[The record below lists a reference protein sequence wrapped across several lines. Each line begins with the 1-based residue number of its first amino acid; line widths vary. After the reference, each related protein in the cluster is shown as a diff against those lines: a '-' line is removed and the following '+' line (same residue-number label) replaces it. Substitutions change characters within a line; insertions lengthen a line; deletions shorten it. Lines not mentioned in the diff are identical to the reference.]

1 MKPVQRVLIVDDDAS
16 AREWLAAFMRARG
29 LAPVCAGS
37 GEEALDELRRA
48 PPAVATLD
56 IVLPGM
62 DGLATLR
69 AMKALA
75 PSVPVIVL
83 SGIGA
88 TQAIVEALRLGA
100 ADFLR
105 KPFEG
110 EELEL
115 ALDKALARAAL
126 ERDAGAR
133 GHFGDGAFA
142 PPSVPL
148 FAGESH
154 KMKLVDDMIDHVAD
168 TDITVLIRG
177 ESGTGKEL
185 VARTL
190 WSRSDRV
197 RRPFVKV
204 NCAALPHEL
213 LESELFG
220 YEKGAFTGAQKRKLG
235 KFELA
240 NGGTIFLD
248 EISEMHPSLQAKLLQ
263 VLQDGQFSRL
273 GGETD
278 VAVDTRVIA
287 ASNRHLESAVREGSF
302 REDLFYRLNVVTIQL
317 PPLRERRDEI
327 PLLADH
333 FLDRYAREYGKDP
346 KPLPVEVRA
355 AFAAYDWPGNIR
367 ELENLVKRIVVLGT
381 PDAVLGELRARTG
394 LVSRPAAAC
403 AAALSELDRFLAGES
418 QRVSLKRVAR
428 EAAQVAE
435 ARLIAKVL
443 QRTRW
448 NRKEAAAILQISYK
462 ALLYKMRDAGLSD
475 SP

>member
-16 AREWLAAFMRARG
+16 ARDWLAAFMRSRG
-29 LAPVCAGS
+29 LAPVCAAS
-37 GEEALDELRRA
+37 GEEALDELRRSA
-48 PPAVATLD
+48 PDVVTLD
-56 IVLPGM
+56 LVLPGM

-69 AMKALA
+69 ALKALA
-75 PSVPVIVL
+75 PRVPVIVL
-83 SGIGA
+83 SGVAA
-88 TQAIVEALRLGA
+88 TQAIVEALRFGA

-105 KPFEG
+105 KPFEV
-110 EELEL
+110 EELEI

-126 ERDAGAR
+126 EGEVTGFR
-133 GHFGDGAFA
+133 GRFSEGVATA
-142 PPSVPL
+142 APL
-148 FAGESH
+148 FAGQSRR
-154 KMKLVDDMIDHVAD
+154 MRLVDDMIDHVAD

-185 VARTL
+185 VARTV
-190 WSRSDRV
+190 WSRSNRA
-197 RRPFVKV
+197 RKPFVKV

-235 KFELA
+235 KFEIA
-240 NGGTIFLD
+240 HGGTIFLD

-263 VLQDGQFSRL
+263 VLQDGQFARL

-278 VAVDTRVIA
+278 VAVDARVIA

-302 REDLFYRLNVVTIQL
+302 REDLFYRLNVVTISL

-327 PLLADH
+327 LVLADH

-346 KPLPVEVRA
+346 KPLPDEVRA
-355 AFAAYDWPGNIR
+355 AFAGYDWPGNIR

-381 PDAVLGELRARTG
+381 AEPVLQELRSRAAEVARN
-394 LVSRPAAAC
+394 PAPLAAT
-403 AAALSELDRFLAGES
+403 LGELDRFLAGES
-418 QRVSLKRVAR
+418 ERVSLKRVAR